1 MLQQCEGTLVRVC
14 LYFAHS
20 NRNDFQ
26 DLYQEIAYTL
36 WKSWP
41 TFRGE
46 SQPNTWVTRVAVN
59 TAVRYFRK
67 RNRMPQFIEVDQTLL
82 ENIADKA
89 SDDRYQQLYDLIDL
103 IDNDDD
109 RKILY
114 LYLDK
119 LPLSQIAQ
127 ILGTSTAAV
136 KQKLYRIRI
145 QLKKLKDQEE

>member
-1 MLQQCEGTLVRVC
+1 MNNIELSTIYLPILDEVYKEASLTSILQGDEATLQRG
-14 LYFAHS
+14 S
-20 NRNDFQ
+20 NGEVKVLKLDMDGLGDFSRSSG
-26 DLYQEIAYTL
+26 YTSGSASAVWETL
-36 WKSWP
+36 
-41 TFRGE
+41 RYDRE
-46 SQPNTWVTRVAVN
+46 RSQKLT
-59 TAVRYFRK
+59 
-67 RNRMPQFIEVDQTLL
+67 I
-82 ENIADKA
+82 
-89 SDDRYQQLYDLIDL
+89 DRL
-103 IDNDDD
+103 DNDDD

>member
-1 MLQQCEGTLVRVC
+1 M
-14 LYFAHS
+14 
-20 NRNDFQ
+20 
-26 DLYQEIAYTL
+26 
-36 WKSWP
+36 
-41 TFRGE
+41 
-46 SQPNTWVTRVAVN
+46 
-59 TAVRYFRK
+59 
-67 RNRMPQFIEVDQTLL
+67 DQTLL

-89 SDDRYQQLYDLIDL
+89 SDDRYQQLYDLIDRL
-103 IDNDDD
+103 DNDDD